1 MILMLVRFHIIPY
14 ILKKVSNVVSK
25 EAVKNA
31 QFDTLNTK
39 VNNLEKKILVAITLV
54 HINQYN
60 TAQIFKVRRK
70 NIDDIDKK
78 YLTLVVQ

>member
-1 MILMLVRFHIIPY
+1 MLVRFHIIPY
-14 ILKKVSNVVSK
+14 ILKKISNVVSK
-25 EAVKNA
+25 EAAKNA

-39 VNNLEKKILVAITLV
+39 VNNLEKKILVAVTLV

-78 YLTLVVQ
+78 YLTLVV

>member
-1 MILMLVRFHIIPY
+1 MILMLLRFHIIPY
-14 ILKKVSNVVSK
+14 ILKKISNVVSK

-39 VNNLEKKILVAITLV
+39 VNNLEKKSLVAITLV

-78 YLTLVVQ
+78 YLTLVV

>member
-1 MILMLVRFHIIPY
+1 M
-14 ILKKVSNVVSK
+14 SK

-39 VNNLEKKILVAITLV
+39 VNNLEKKGLVAITLV

-78 YLTLVVQ
+78 YLTLVV

>member
-1 MILMLVRFHIIPY
+1 MLVRFHIIPY
-14 ILKKVSNVVSK
+14 ILKKISNVVSK

-39 VNNLEKKILVAITLV
+39 VNNLEKKSLVAITLV

-78 YLTLVVQ
+78 YLTLVV

>member
-1 MILMLVRFHIIPY
+1 MLVRFHIIPY
-14 ILKKVSNVVSK
+14 ILKKISNVVSK

-78 YLTLVVQ
+78 YLTLVV

>member
-14 ILKKVSNVVSK
+14 ILKKISNVVSK

-39 VNNLEKKILVAITLV
+39 VNNLEKKSLVAITLV

-78 YLTLVVQ
+78 YLTLVV

>member
-14 ILKKVSNVVSK
+14 ILKKISNVVSK
-25 EAVKNA
+25 EAAKNA

-78 YLTLVVQ
+78 YLTLVV

>member
-1 MILMLVRFHIIPY
+1 M
-14 ILKKVSNVVSK
+14 SK
-25 EAVKNA
+25 EAAKNA

-39 VNNLEKKILVAITLV
+39 VNNLEKKSLVAITLV

-78 YLTLVVQ
+78 YLTLVV